1 MFTVAFNVNVLM
13 LLLMLIPVGYLVMLF
28 SVSFTVIIQ
37 VDYFVLE
44 NCVFFL
50 HNVFYLAIYIQ
61 SGPKKPDCFSDVIT
75 FTEC

>member
-13 LLLMLIPVGYLVMLF
+13 LLLMLIPDGYLVMLF

-44 NCVFFL
+44 NCVFFAQCIL
-50 HNVFYLAIYIQ
+50 PSNLQTGWA
-61 SGPKKPDCFSDVIT
+61 KNPDYFSDLIT
-75 FTEC
+75 FTVC